1 MGLLMWT
8 LPCAVPNIYEP
19 FWIYQCTLK
28 PCLYLTKC
36 CQILIQLLLH
46 RLEFANCVSVYSPMI
61 HVLSFLR
68 VEGIISSQWVAK
80 SWRAFL
86 KIDYLSLLLLLLLVF
101 FLRQGFFH
109 TQDVFWSYHPPCF
122 FLQDSPQHTLEPWC
136 LKRNNL
142 LSQVCISCMHIG
154 VGPSS
159 GSWAAH

>member
-19 FWIYQCTLK
+19 LWIYQCSLQ
-28 PCLYLTKC
+28 PCLYLTKY

-61 HVLSFLR
+61 HVLSFPR

-80 SWRAFL
+80 LWRAFL
-86 KIDYLSLLLLLLLVF
+86 KIYYLSLLLLFV

-109 TQDVFWSYHPPCF
+109 TQDVFWSYHPPS
-122 FLQDSPQHTLEPWC
+122 FLPQDSPQHTLEPWC

-142 LSQVCISCMHIG
+142 LCQVCTSCMHIG

-159 GSWAAH
+159 GAWAVH